1 MMDKILVTGST
12 GFIGRSLVS
21 NLLKNRKKV
30 YAIIRKSEKNIKF
43 ATKTKKQFRNYL
55 PIFFSKNSELRNK
68 ISNIKP
74 HILVNLATNYLP
86 NPSDK
91 EIHSVIDS
99 NIVFPTLILDIC
111 CKSRISKI
119 INICSTMQCHKN
131 QIDNP
136 QNFYALTKI
145 LFKKTMSYYQKIY
158 SKKIFL
164 NLYIGDTYGSN
175 DTRKKILPIII
186 KNYKSNKKTSILTKN
201 LKLNILHIEDIIT
214 GLKILINDV
223 KKSSDYFVKSEK
235 PLDLFNVIK
244 NYNSTKKRKVKLFWL
259 NKKVP
264 AIISIKMKTI
274 PGWSQKFNVI
284 NYFYKDLNESI

>member
-1 MMDKILVTGST
+1 MNKILVTGST

-86 NPSDK
+86 NPSNK
-91 EIHSVIDS
+91 EIRSVIDS

-111 CKSRISKI
+111 CKSRVSKI

-158 SKKIFL
+158 PKKKFL

-175 DTRKKILPIII
+175 DTRKKILPIIV

>member
-1 MMDKILVTGST
+1 MDKILVTGST

-111 CKSRISKI
+111 CKSRVSKI

-244 NYNSTKKRKVKLFWL
+244 NYNSTKK
-259 NKKVP
+259 KK
-264 AIISIKMKTI
+264 S
-274 PGWSQKFNVI
+274 
-284 NYFYKDLNESI
+284 

>member
-1 MMDKILVTGST
+1 MNKILVTGST

-111 CKSRISKI
+111 CKSRVSKI

-175 DTRKKILPIII
+175 DTRKKILPIIV

>member
-1 MMDKILVTGST
+1 MNKILVTGST

-111 CKSRISKI
+111 CKSRVSKI

-186 KNYKSNKKTSILTKN
+186 KNYKSNKKTSILTKK

>member
-1 MMDKILVTGST
+1 MNKILVTGST

-111 CKSRISKI
+111 CKSRVSKI

>member
-1 MMDKILVTGST
+1 MNKILVTGST

-111 CKSRISKI
+111 CKSRVSKI

-264 AIISIKMKTI
+264 AIISVKMKTI

>member
-1 MMDKILVTGST
+1 MNKILVTGST

-111 CKSRISKI
+111 CKSRVSKI

-136 QNFYALTKI
+136 QNFYVLTKI

-175 DTRKKILPIII
+175 DTRKKILPIIV